1 MSTKSTLSIVSILLK
16 QNRFASAHLCGT
28 RKQVFD
34 VFTLMHEWLFHRL
47 FKKAYKLSTC
57 LKASRL
63 WRRRIFGVLLETR
76 HSPRPLSLCLQSAQ
90 LWAAA
95 RWYVRGLY
103 RGFTN
108 SLREHLTVP
117 EYILPVCFRQ
127 VLKSPSGTLRAATFT
142 RFILLRIELGK
153 PFVFITSASQR

>member
-34 VFTLMHEWLFHRL
+34 LFKLMHEWLFHRL
-47 FKKAYKLSTC
+47 FKKTYKLSTC

-63 WRRRIFGVLLETR
+63 RRRRIFGVLLETR
-76 HSPRPLSLCLQSAQ
+76 HSPRPLSLCLQSAH

-103 RGFTN
+103 NRFTN

-117 EYILPVCFRQ
+117 EYILPVCFPADWTW
-127 VLKSPSGTLRAATFT
+127 KTLRFHNQCIAKINATALAQ
-142 RFILLRIELGK
+142 LLL
-153 PFVFITSASQR
+153 

>member
-34 VFTLMHEWLFHRL
+34 LIKLMHEWLFHRL

-63 WRRRIFGVLLETR
+63 RRRRIFGVLLETR
-76 HSPRPLSLCLQSAQ
+76 HSPRPLSLCLQSDRLRSAV
-90 LWAAA
+90 LPLICA
-95 RWYVRGLY
+95 R
-103 RGFTN
+103 
-108 SLREHLTVP
+108 SP
-117 EYILPVCFRQ
+117 CQ
-127 VLKSPSGTLRAATFT
+127 VLKFPLGTLRAATFT
-142 RFILLRIELGK
+142 RFVLLRIKLGK
-153 PFVFITSASQR
+153 LFVFQTFPH